1 MQILHI
7 PPSLTSENEY
17 LYVSFLKKFKK
28 KRYNSQQNNVQIMPI
43 YFAPLPNV
51 TNCCSAESIIFE
63 DRRALRLLSGREAC
77 AAAASLD
84 KLSSLSKL
92 NQ

>member
-1 MQILHI
+1 M
-7 PPSLTSENEY
+7 
-17 LYVSFLKKFKK
+17 
-28 KRYNSQQNNVQIMPI
+28 YNSQQNNVQIMLI

>member
-28 KRYNSQQNNVQIMPI
+28 KSYNPQQNNGQIMPI
-43 YFAPLPNV
+43 YFASLPNV

>member
-1 MQILHI
+1 MKSKH
-7 PPSLTSENEY
+7 
-17 LYVSFLKKFKK
+17 LKLKYCQFIIDYMHCLQAQKHG
-28 KRYNSQQNNVQIMPI
+28 IELI